1 MLLLVLA
8 LFWVA
13 LLAPVAIRR
22 FRDGGGEKSIQSFH
36 AEHEVLSRQDYTVAP
51 AHRLDQPDEEEFQAP
66 TSERRPHLR
75 VVHSDDTVHTLAARS
90 TWDEWAEDYTYD
102 EPVAT
107 APVSN
112 HYARAY
118 SSRPSEPE
126 ITQRYEPPIRRR
138 SSKAQRRMMFTR
150 LVAAAALITLIAFV
164 SGVSV
169 LVDLAALA
177 WFSVVLFVA
186 LALYAVSQGYL
197 SEPTLK
203 VRLPQRRSIVA
214 DSRYVDDDDLYSDRQ
229 QQYQYYDDEF
239 ESEFYEPETAG
250 TWQREPE
257 PRRALG

>member
-36 AEHEVLSRQDYTVAP
+36 AEHEVLSRQDYSVTP
-51 AHRLDQPDEEEFQAP
+51 AHRLDQPDEEAFQAP
-66 TSERRPHLR
+66 PVERRPHLR

-90 TWDEWAEDYTYD
+90 TWDEWAEDYAYD
-102 EPVAT
+102 EPAT
-107 APVSN
+107 PTGN

-118 SSRPSEPE
+118 SSRPTEPE
-126 ITQRYEPPIRRR
+126 ITQRYEPPLRRR
-138 SSKAQRRMMFTR
+138 SMKAQRRIMFAR
-150 LVAAAALITLIAFV
+150 LVAGAAVMTVIAFV
-164 SGVSV
+164 SGVSI
-169 LVDLAALA
+169 LIDLAALA
-177 WFSVVLFVA
+177 WFCVVLFVA

-203 VRLPQRRSIVA
+203 VRLPQRRPVTSVEPLY
-214 DSRYVDDDDLYSDRQ
+214 RDDEDLYAERQ
-229 QQYQYYDDEF
+229 PQYLYYDDEF
-239 ESEFYEPETAG
+239 ESEFYEPESAG

-257 PRRALG
+257 RRRALG